1 MILNNTPQNEAIL
14 SNVSEIGEFRIR
26 NSAKA
31 FSILSSSLYAN
42 KIRAI
47 VRELSCNAVDSH
59 KAAGKEATPF
69 DVHLPNQL
77 EPWFS
82 IRDYGVGL
90 SHQQVTE
97 IYTTYFESTKTGSN
111 DFIGALGLGSKT
123 PFAYTDNFTVTAVKD
138 GVRGVYSAFI
148 NESGVPS
155 IALMMSEEST
165 DPNGVEVKFSVNV
178 YNDFDRFITEARN
191 VYSHFSLRPVV
202 SGGLRSFKFFDVV
215 YKEKD
220 IVPGVHYTK
229 GEYNYNNSS
238 YAVMGNIA
246 YPIAI
251 PESDKE
257 LGNLSELL
265 QCGLELHFGIG
276 ELDFQASR
284 EGLSY
289 IPITVK
295 NIKTK
300 LEQLNARLATH
311 IAEAADKIPNLWERL
326 YFLQTK
332 HNDRLFKAAVEK
344 YAADTKF
351 PLVPVSTNNHYFSAI
366 KFTLTVAE
374 LEKKYNIKMSGF
386 MKHRRT
392 VSMKKIKEVSIATG
406 KTQTNGTPEYKPA
419 FEIHPANHIRFVLG
433 DTNGCISRAQYH
445 FSSMKNDNDVD
456 ASVYVIS
463 PADKKKPVKF
473 AALMKALMSPPKK
486 QILKTSDMAEKP
498 RKGSKVSGKNVTIMK
513 AVRRNAD
520 GGYYNRRNAHDM
532 VWRDAG
538 TADNFDATT
547 QYYYTEMSG
556 FKMLSAKLNTMGL
569 DNFMEAVGHSGIKSL
584 QNLKVHGVRK
594 TDIEYIKAQ
603 KNWVDVEVFV
613 AQVLNTLG
621 DDILVGLAAKTLD
634 NHPSF
639 KYNEKVASNV
649 IDPASP
655 YLALANKIKDVN
667 AIAYHDTYFDILI
680 RNWAPDMKNTPKSMS
695 DKLEKEC
702 RALNKVY
709 PLLQHMNNWRGRMDK
724 EVAQYINLI
733 DAAASADEETRI

>member
-1 MILNNTPQNEAIL
+1 
-14 SNVSEIGEFRIR
+14 
-26 NSAKA
+26 
-31 FSILSSSLYAN
+31 
-42 KIRAI
+42 
-47 VRELSCNAVDSH
+47 
-59 KAAGKEATPF
+59 
-69 DVHLPNQL
+69 
-77 EPWFS
+77 
-82 IRDYGVGL
+82 
-90 SHQQVTE
+90 
-97 IYTTYFESTKTGSN
+97 
-111 DFIGALGLGSKT
+111 
-123 PFAYTDNFTVTAVKD
+123 
-138 GVRGVYSAFI
+138 
-148 NESGVPS
+148 
-155 IALMMSEEST
+155 
-165 DPNGVEVKFSVNV
+165 
-178 YNDFDRFITEARN
+178 
-191 VYSHFSLRPVV
+191 
-202 SGGLRSFKFFDVV
+202 
-215 YKEKD
+215 
-220 IVPGVHYTK
+220 
-229 GEYNYNNSS
+229 
-238 YAVMGNIA
+238 
-246 YPIAI
+246 
-251 PESDKE
+251 
-257 LGNLSELL
+257 
-265 QCGLELHFGIG
+265 
-276 ELDFQASR
+276 
-284 EGLSY
+284 
-289 IPITVK
+289 
-295 NIKTK
+295 
-300 LEQLNARLATH
+300 
-311 IAEAADKIPNLWERL
+311 
-326 YFLQTK
+326 
-332 HNDRLFKAAVEK
+332 
-344 YAADTKF
+344 
-351 PLVPVSTNNHYFSAI
+351 
-366 KFTLTVAE
+366 
-374 LEKKYNIKMSGF
+374 MSGF

>member
-1 MILNNTPQNEAIL
+1 
-14 SNVSEIGEFRIR
+14 
-26 NSAKA
+26 
-31 FSILSSSLYAN
+31 
-42 KIRAI
+42 
-47 VRELSCNAVDSH
+47 
-59 KAAGKEATPF
+59 
-69 DVHLPNQL
+69 
-77 EPWFS
+77 
-82 IRDYGVGL
+82 
-90 SHQQVTE
+90 
-97 IYTTYFESTKTGSN
+97 
-111 DFIGALGLGSKT
+111 
-123 PFAYTDNFTVTAVKD
+123 
-138 GVRGVYSAFI
+138 
-148 NESGVPS
+148 
-155 IALMMSEEST
+155 
-165 DPNGVEVKFSVNV
+165 
-178 YNDFDRFITEARN
+178 
-191 VYSHFSLRPVV
+191 
-202 SGGLRSFKFFDVV
+202 
-215 YKEKD
+215 
-220 IVPGVHYTK
+220 
-229 GEYNYNNSS
+229 
-238 YAVMGNIA
+238 
-246 YPIAI
+246 
-251 PESDKE
+251 
-257 LGNLSELL
+257 
-265 QCGLELHFGIG
+265 
-276 ELDFQASR
+276 
-284 EGLSY
+284 
-289 IPITVK
+289 
-295 NIKTK
+295 
-300 LEQLNARLATH
+300 
-311 IAEAADKIPNLWERL
+311 
-326 YFLQTK
+326 
-332 HNDRLFKAAVEK
+332 
-344 YAADTKF
+344 
-351 PLVPVSTNNHYFSAI
+351 
-366 KFTLTVAE
+366 
-374 LEKKYNIKMSGF
+374 
-386 MKHRRT
+386 
-392 VSMKKIKEVSIATG
+392 
-406 KTQTNGTPEYKPA
+406 
-419 FEIHPANHIRFVLG
+419 
-433 DTNGCISRAQYH
+433 
-445 FSSMKNDNDVD
+445 
-456 ASVYVIS
+456 
-463 PADKKKPVKF
+463 
-473 AALMKALMSPPKK
+473 LMKALMSPPKK

>member
-138 GVRGVYSAFI
+138 GIRGVYSAFI

-300 LEQLNARLATH
+300 LEQLNTRLATH

-351 PLVPVSTNNHYFSAI
+351 PLVPVSTNNHYFSAT

>member
-138 GVRGVYSAFI
+138 GIRGVYSAFI

-300 LEQLNARLATH
+300 LEQLNTRLATH

-351 PLVPVSTNNHYFSAI
+351 PLVPVSTNNHYFSAT

-473 AALMKALMSPPKK
+473 AALMKTLMNPPKK

>member
-1 MILNNTPQNEAIL
+1 MILNNKPQNEAIL
-14 SNVSEIGEFRIR
+14 SNVNEIGEFRIR

-90 SHQQVTE
+90 SHKQVTE

-138 GVRGVYSAFI
+138 GIRGVYSAFI
-148 NESGVPS
+148 NEQGVPS

-165 DPNGVEVKFSVNV
+165 DPNGVEVKFSVNG
-178 YNDFDRFITEARN
+178 YSDFDRFITEARN

-202 SGGLRSFKFFDVV
+202 SGGLRTFSFLDVK

-220 IVPGVHYTK
+220 IVPGVHYISS
-229 GEYNYNNSS
+229 ENRYDNNS

-251 PESDKE
+251 PDADKE
-257 LGNLSELL
+257 LGTLSELL
-265 QCGLELHFGIG
+265 KCGLEIHFGIG

-300 LEQLNARLATH
+300 LQQLNAQLAVH

-326 YFLQTK
+326 YYLQK
-332 HNDRLFKAAVEK
+332 MDNERLFKAAVGK
-344 YAADTKF
+344 YVADTKF
-351 PLVPVSTNNHYFSAI
+351 PLIPKVNAHMNTL
-366 KFTLTVAE
+366 KFTLMVSE

-386 MKHRRT
+386 NKNRHT
-392 VSMKKIKEVSIATG
+392 VSLKQIKETSVSTG
-406 KTQTNGTPEYKPA
+406 KKQTNGTPEYKPA
-419 FEIHPANHIRFVLG
+419 FEIHPQSHIRFVLG
-433 DTNGCISRAQYH
+433 DTNGCISRTKHH
-445 FSSMKNDNDVD
+445 FSTSMKNSGTDDQV
-456 ASVYVIS
+456 SVFVIS
-463 PADKKKPVKF
+463 AVDKKKPVKF
-473 AALMKALMSPPKK
+473 AALMKDLLSPPKK

-498 RKGSKVSGKNVTIMK
+498 RAGSKVSGKNVTIMK
-513 AVRRNAD
+513 AARRNEN
-520 GGYYNRRNAHDM
+520 GGYYNRRNAYDM

-538 TADNFDATT
+538 TADKLDAKQ
-547 QYYYTEMSG
+547 QYYYIEMSG
-556 FKMLSAKLNTMGL
+556 FKMLSAKMNSMGL
-569 DNFMEAVGHSGIKSL
+569 DNFVEAVGNSGIKSL
-584 QNLKVHGVRK
+584 QNLKLYGVRK

-603 KNWVDVEVFV
+603 KNWVNAETFV
-613 AQVLNTLG
+613 TQVLENLS
-621 DDILVGLAAKTLD
+621 DEILMGLAAKTLD
-634 NHPSF
+634 NYASF
-639 KYNEKVASNV
+639 KYTEKVASNI

-655 YLALANKIKDVN
+655 YLVFANKIKDVT
-667 AIAYHDTYFDILI
+667 AVQYHDNYFERLVAH
-680 RNWAPDMKNTPKSMS
+680 WAPNMKNTPKSMAA
-695 DKLEKEC
+695 KLESEC
-702 RALNKVY
+702 KALNRVY
-709 PLLQHMNNWRGRMDK
+709 PLMSQMNNWRGRMDK
-724 EVAQYINLI
+724 EIAQYINLI
-733 DAAASADEETRI
+733 DAAKSVDEETRI

>member
-300 LEQLNARLATH
+300 LEQLNTRLATH

>member
-300 LEQLNARLATH
+300 LEQLNTRLATH

-351 PLVPVSTNNHYFSAI
+351 PLVPVSTNNHYFSAT